1 MFDFQSLYLVF
12 TLLGGVH
19 EAIFIRIFFLLN
31 MGGDFCLFQ
40 KAYLSLFTFYFLTE
54 CVLDTLVLFHICL
67 RHFNI
72 FNIVFNI
79 FFRLDKYF

>member
-19 EAIFIRIFFLLN
+19 EAMFIRIFFLLN

-40 KAYLSLFTFYFLTE
+40 RAYLFQYLSSLPNF
-54 CVLDTLVLFHICL
+54 
-67 RHFNI
+67 
-72 FNIVFNI
+72 
-79 FFRLDKYF
+79 